1 LIACF
6 DSAGATVTPSK
17 EELEAKARHFAN
29 TVFVIG
35 AGGIMLAASLLQ
47 PFAVSRLGA
56 NGSDIAFAV
65 ATLCILGLASM
76 RSSFALFAIE
86 RQCVKYGHVP
96 REGSSVCS
104 RCFQPIADQ
113 PRTD

>member
-1 LIACF
+1 M
-6 DSAGATVTPSK
+6 TPSK

-35 AGGIMLAASLLQ
+35 AGVIMLAASLAQ
-47 PFAVSRLGA
+47 SFAVSRFGA
-56 NGSDIAFAV
+56 NGGDYVFIA
-65 ATLCILGLASM
+65 ATLCILALAAK

-86 RQCVKYGHVP
+86 RQCAKYGHVP

-104 RCFQPIADQ
+104 RCFQTIADE
-113 PRTD
+113 PRTN

>member
-1 LIACF
+1 M
-6 DSAGATVTPSK
+6 TPSK

-35 AGGIMLAASLLQ
+35 AGAIMLAASLLQ
-47 PFAVSRLGA
+47 PIAVSRLGES
-56 NGSDIAFAV
+56 GGDIAFVV
-65 ATLCILGLASM
+65 ATLCILGLASK

-96 REGSSVCS
+96 RDGSSVCS

>member
-1 LIACF
+1 M
-6 DSAGATVTPSK
+6 TPSK
-17 EELEAKARHFAN
+17 EELETRARHFAN
-29 TVFVIG
+29 TVFAIG
-35 AGGIMLAASLLQ
+35 AGAIMLVASLLQ

-56 NGSDIAFAV
+56 NGGDIAFVV
-65 ATLCILGLASM
+65 ATVCILALASK

-86 RQCVKYGHVP
+86 RQCAKYGHVP

-104 RCFQPIADQ
+104 RCFQTIADQ